1 MTKPSEEVRGPQDLV
16 AYMNQSTS
24 QDWDSIP
31 FPAKQQLGFHDRL
44 ADARSGNGINEYTGK
59 SPEELPGALEQSE
72 VTDGTQRLSSVV
84 DYHLESTAPPAE
96 PAGAPGSDG
105 YNRLN
110 RGVAPAKGFE
120 VDAEHEVTQTA
131 GARVVQFEPDQGL
144 SPEEQAKVDGV
155 GPYVPSPVA
164 IQAGSADGNTTE
176 DELPR
181 FGTANGVRHG
191 DAGSFDRK
199 AAAKR
204 QQRSPGGLADVA
216 EAQRKSE
223 AAPAA
228 GGAGAPAQAQAAPAP
243 ASPPVAGGSG
253 GVPSGSIDKVLAWVG
268 DDSGRARQALDA
280 EQGRD
285 EPRQSL
291 ISRLNEK
298 LNG

>member
-1 MTKPSEEVRGPQDLV
+1 MTTPSEQVRGPQDLV

-59 SPEELPGALEQSE
+59 DPEELPGALEQSE
-72 VTDGTQRLSSVV
+72 VTDSTQQLSSVV
-84 DYHLESTAPPAE
+84 DYHLESTPPPAE

-120 VDAEHEVTQTA
+120 IDADHEVTQTA
-131 GARVVQFEPDQGL
+131 GGRVLQFAPDQGL

-164 IQAGSADGNTTE
+164 IQAGSADETTAE
-176 DELPR
+176 EERPA

-216 EAQRKSE
+216 EAQRGSE

-228 GGAGAPAQAQAAPAP
+228 GGAGAPEAPAP
-243 ASPPVAGGSG
+243 AAAPAAESG

-280 EQGRD
+280 EQGKD

-291 ISRLNEK
+291 ITRLNEK

>member
-1 MTKPSEEVRGPQDLV
+1 MTTPSEQVRGPQDLV
-16 AYMNQSTS
+16 AYMNQSS
-24 QDWDSIP
+24 SDGDFEKLP
-31 FPAKQQLGFHDRL
+31 FPAQQQLGFHDRL
-44 ADARSGNGINEYTGK
+44 GATSINDYTGK
-59 SPEELPGALEQSE
+59 SPEELVGSE
-72 VTDGTQRLSSVV
+72 ENSVPTESTQQLSSFV
-84 DYHLESTAPPAE
+84 DYHLESTPPPAE
-96 PAGAPGSDG
+96 PAGAPGTSG
-105 YNRLN
+105 YNRFN
-110 RGVAPAKGFE
+110 RGVPPAKGFE
-120 VDAEHEVTQTA
+120 ADADAEVVQTA
-131 GARVVQFEPDQGL
+131 GGRVVQFAPDQGL

-155 GPYVPSPVA
+155 GPFVPSPVA
-164 IQAGSADGNTTE
+164 IVAGSADDSTAE
-176 DELPR
+176 EERPA

-204 QQRSPGGLADVA
+204 QVRSPGGLADVA
-216 EAQRKSE
+216 QEQRKSE

-228 GGAGAPAQAQAAPAP
+228 GGAGAPQQAAPAAAP
-243 ASPPVAGGSG
+243 AAAPEQAAGGES
-253 GVPSGSIDKVLAWVG
+253 GVPGGSIDKVLAWVG